1 MKRAAA
7 ALGAIALLVAGAW
20 FVLRHESALL
30 DRPLALAAPVV
41 YRVPPGASLARVAAG
56 LHRRGWLAAPHA
68 GGLFARGR
76 GEAASVRAGEYELR
90 PGLTARGLLGLF
102 VRGEVLLHSFTIVDG
117 WQVAD
122 LIAAMRRDPDIAKT
136 PAAKPADLM
145 ARFGEPGVS
154 PEGQFLPETYKF
166 PLGTTDV
173 ELLEMAHRALVR
185 ELDAAWKSRSPGLPL
200 ATESQL
206 LIVASIVQK
215 ESALPEERRKI
226 AGLYLHRLQIG
237 MRLQADPTVI
247 YGLGDRYR
255 GRLHAIDLRT
265 DGPYNTYTR
274 TGLPPTP
281 IALPGA
287 AAIRATADPE
297 ETDAL
302 YFVASGNG
310 DGSHVFSATLAQQN
324 AAVRRYLRQL
334 RRREV
339 AK

>member
-7 ALGAIALLVAGAW
+7 ALGSIALLVAGAW

-30 DRPLALAAPVV
+30 DRPLALVAPVV
-41 YRVPPGASLARVAAG
+41 YRVPPGASLARVAAD

-68 GGLFARGR
+68 WVLLARWR

-173 ELLEMAHRALVR
+173 ELLEFAHRALVR

-200 ATESQL
+200 ANESQL

-226 AGLYLHRLQIG
+226 AGLYLHRLRIG

-247 YGLGDRYR
+247 YGLGDRYQ

-287 AAIRATADPE
+287 AAIRASADPE

-310 DGSHVFSATLAQQN
+310 DGSHVFSATLAEQN

-334 RRREV
+334 RRREG